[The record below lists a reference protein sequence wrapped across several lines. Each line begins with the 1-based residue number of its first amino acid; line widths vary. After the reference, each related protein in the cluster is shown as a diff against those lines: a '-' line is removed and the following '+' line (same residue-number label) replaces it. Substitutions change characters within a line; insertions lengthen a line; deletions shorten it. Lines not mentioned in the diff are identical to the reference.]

1 MPTPLRTLA
10 RLTPLLLAA
19 TACTPA
25 LHEPRS
31 DAKPLTAVP
40 FEQALGADWHLTY
53 RDMPGT
59 DRRMGT
65 GAGQKSLRIGVVE
78 TKSTTDTL
86 TSLACQAFGKDVGEA
101 TRFLL
106 SCAKAATNAPKP
118 VLTWL
123 TTHID
128 RPSTG
133 PGHTTTHNALDYH
146 LGVNRTQ
153 AVRVLYISRAA
164 GKR

>member
-10 RLTPLLLAA
+10 CLTPLLLAA

-25 LHEPRS
+25 PHAPRS
-31 DAKPLTAVP
+31 DAKPFTAAP
-40 FEQALGADWHLTY
+40 FEQALGKDWHLAY

-65 GAGQKSLRIGVVE
+65 GAGRKSLRIGVVE

-86 TSLACQAFGKDVGEA
+86 TSLACQAFGKDVAEA

-106 SCAKAATNAPKP
+106 SCAEAATGAPAP
-118 VLTWL
+118 VRTWL

-133 PGHTTTHNALDYH
+133 PGHATQYGPLDYH
-146 LGVNRTQ
+146 LGVNRDQ
-153 AVRVLYISRAA
+153 AVRVLYISRTDN
-164 GKR
+164 R

>member
-1 MPTPLRTLA
+1 MPTPHRTLA
-10 RLTPLLLAA
+10 CLTPLLLAA
-19 TACTPA
+19 TACAPA
-25 LHEPRS
+25 PHEHRS
-31 DAKPLTAVP
+31 DAKPFTAAP
-40 FEQALGADWHLTY
+40 FEQALGKDWHLTY

-65 GAGQKSLRIGVVE
+65 GAGKKSLRIGVVE

-106 SCAKAATNAPKP
+106 DCAGAATNAPES
-118 VLTWL
+118 VRTWL

-133 PGHTTTHNALDYH
+133 PGHATQHNALDYH
-146 LGVNRTQ
+146 LGINRAQ
-153 AVRVLYISRAA
+153 AVRVLYISRSA
-164 GKR
+164 